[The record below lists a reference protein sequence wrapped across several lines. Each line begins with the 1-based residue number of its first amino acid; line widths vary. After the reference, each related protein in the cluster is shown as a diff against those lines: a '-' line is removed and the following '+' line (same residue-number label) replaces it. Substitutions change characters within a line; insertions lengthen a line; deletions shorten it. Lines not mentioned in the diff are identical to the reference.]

1 MYCTRT
7 LTDSVSWVG
16 GTDRRLALFENLF
29 PIPRGITYNS
39 YLILDEKT
47 ALIDTVDSSITLQFL
62 ENIQF
67 VLNNRPLDYLA
78 INHMEPDHCASIAQ
92 LLLYYPNLKLVG
104 NRKTFELL
112 HQFYHL
118 DLTGRTI
125 PVRENDFLSLGN
137 HTLRFA
143 FAPMVHWPEVMVTY
157 EEKESL
163 LFSADAFGSFGAL
176 NGALFQDEMDFDRE
190 WLPDARRY
198 YGNIVGK
205 YGSQVQRAMEKLSCL
220 NIQMICPLHGPVW
233 RKNIDYIWNK
243 YSRWSRY
250 EPEEQA
256 VALLYASM
264 YGNTENAVNL
274 LACKLAEDGVKSIA
288 VHDVSST
295 HVSTLIA
302 EVFRCSHLVLAAPT
316 YNNRRP
322 GSVFY

>member
-7 LTDSVSWVG
+7 LTDFVSWVG

-67 VLNNRPLDYLA
+67 VLNNRPLDYLV

-118 DLTGRTI
+118 ELTGRTI
-125 PVRENDFLSLGN
+125 PVRENDFLSLGS

-205 YGSQVQRAMEKLSCL
+205 YGS
-220 NIQMICPLHGPVW
+220 
-233 RKNIDYIWNK
+233 
-243 YSRWSRY
+243 
-250 EPEEQA
+250 
-256 VALLYASM
+256 
-264 YGNTENAVNL
+264 
-274 LACKLAEDGVKSIA
+274 
-288 VHDVSST
+288 
-295 HVSTLIA
+295 
-302 EVFRCSHLVLAAPT
+302 FLV
-316 YNNRRP
+316 
-322 GSVFY
+322 

>member
-67 VLNNRPLDYLA
+67 VLNNRPLDYLV

-163 LFSADAFGSFGAL
+163 L
-176 NGALFQDEMDFDRE
+176 
-190 WLPDARRY
+190 
-198 YGNIVGK
+198 
-205 YGSQVQRAMEKLSCL
+205 
-220 NIQMICPLHGPVW
+220 
-233 RKNIDYIWNK
+233 
-243 YSRWSRY
+243 
-250 EPEEQA
+250 
-256 VALLYASM
+256 
-264 YGNTENAVNL
+264 
-274 LACKLAEDGVKSIA
+274 
-288 VHDVSST
+288 
-295 HVSTLIA
+295 
-302 EVFRCSHLVLAAPT
+302 
-316 YNNRRP
+316 
-322 GSVFY
+322 